1 MKKIQISDH
10 FKISTMLLFSLPSI
24 GMQIVDNTYQ
34 IADGYFISNYISEDA
49 FEAENLIFPALLIV
63 MYVGLMFGT
72 GASALISKELGE
84 GKKERANQL
93 LSMSTAVL
101 AVVGVI
107 LSVALYILM
116 PTICRWVGATE
127 DMMEAI
133 VVYGRVLACFMPFQM
148 LSMAFHPLL
157 ITANRPGLGLVTTIS
172 NAAANILLD
181 FLFVAVFKWGMG
193 GAAIATGLA
202 WLVSAIIPL
211 VFFFNKKN
219 PLHFV
224 RPCRDLGALGRTL
237 YNGAS
242 EMVDGVSYA
251 IVAMIFNLQLL
262 RWMGK
267 AGVGAYA
274 VSEYVSGL
282 FMAIFYGISMS
293 IVPVVGYQLGRKD
306 VGELRSLRRN
316 GFILMG
322 SLGIIMTGL
331 GIGLADPV
339 SRLFVGYNERLTAM
353 SVEALRI
360 ISFSYLLN
368 GITTFSSSYFTG
380 LNQGS
385 ASLAIAAVKGFI
397 GPLAAVFTLP
407 LIIGPKG
414 MWFSTPASEILAMI
428 TAAALFLWWK
438 KREASGELPEPDEE
452 YKGDEA

>member
-1 MKKIQISDH
+1 
-10 FKISTMLLFSLPSI
+10 MLLFSLPSI

-34 IADGYFISNYISEDA
+34 IADGYFISNYISEEA
-49 FEAENLIFPALLIV
+49 FEAENLIFPVLLIV

-93 LSMSTAVL
+93 LSMSIAVL
-101 AVVGVI
+101 IAVGLI
-107 LSVALYILM
+107 LSAALFILM

-127 DMMEAI
+127 EMMDHI

-157 ITANRPGLGLVTTIS
+157 ITANRPGLGLLTTIS
-172 NAAANILLD
+172 NATVNILLD
-181 FLFVAVFKWGMG
+181 YLFVAVFGWGMR
-193 GAAIATGLA
+193 GAAIATGIA
-202 WLVSAIIPL
+202 WLVSAIVPL
-211 VFFFNKKN
+211 VFFINKKH

-262 RWMGK
+262 RWMGN

-306 VGELRSLRRN
+306 VSELRSLRRN
-316 GFILMG
+316 GFVLMG
-322 SLGIIMTGL
+322 GLGIIMTGL

-339 SRLFVGYNERLTAM
+339 SRLFVGYNEQLTAL

-368 GITTFSSSYFTG
+368 GVTTFSSSYFTG

-414 MWFSTPASEILAMI
+414 MWFSTPAAEILAMI

-438 KREASGELPEPDEE
+438 KREASGDLPEPDEE
-452 YKGDEA
+452 YQ

>member
-1 MKKIQISDH
+1 
-10 FKISTMLLFSLPSI
+10 MLLFSLPSI

-34 IADGYFISNYISEDA
+34 IADGYFISNFISEEA
-49 FEAENLIFPALLIV
+49 FEAENLIFPVLLIV

-93 LSMSTAVL
+93 LSMSIAVLTAVGL
-101 AVVGVI
+101 I
-107 LSVALYILM
+107 LSAALFILM

-127 DMMEAI
+127 EMMDHI

-172 NAAANILLD
+172 NATVNILLD
-181 FLFVAVFKWGMG
+181 YLFVAVFGWGMR
-193 GAAIATGLA
+193 GAAIATGIA
-202 WLVSAIIPL
+202 WLVSAIVPL
-211 VFFFNKKN
+211 VFFINKKH

-262 RWMGK
+262 RWMGN

-306 VGELRSLRRN
+306 VSELRSLRRN
-316 GFILMG
+316 GFVLMSG
-322 SLGIIMTGL
+322 LGIIMTGL

-339 SRLFVGYNERLTAM
+339 SRLFVGYNEQLTAL

-368 GITTFSSSYFTG
+368 GVTTFSSSYFTG

-414 MWFSTPASEILAMI
+414 MWFSTPAAEILAMI

-438 KREASGELPEPDEE
+438 KREASGDLPEPDEE
-452 YKGDEA
+452 YQ

>member
-1 MKKIQISDH
+1 VLNLKKIQISDH

-34 IADGYFISNYISEDA
+34 IADGYFISNYISEEA
-49 FEAENLIFPALLIV
+49 FEAENLIFPVLLIV

-93 LSMSTAVL
+93 LSMSIAVLTAVGL
-101 AVVGVI
+101 I
-107 LSVALYILM
+107 LSAALFILM

-127 DMMEAI
+127 EMMDHI

-172 NAAANILLD
+172 NATVNILLD
-181 FLFVAVFKWGMG
+181 YLFVAVFGWGMR
-193 GAAIATGLA
+193 GAAIATGIA
-202 WLVSAIIPL
+202 WLVSAIVPL
-211 VFFFNKKN
+211 VFFINKKH

-262 RWMGK
+262 RWMGN

-306 VGELRSLRRN
+306 VSELRSLRRN
-316 GFILMG
+316 GFVLMSG
-322 SLGIIMTGL
+322 LGIIMTGL

-339 SRLFVGYNERLTAM
+339 SRLFVGYNEQLTAL

-368 GITTFSSSYFTG
+368 GVTTFSSSYFTG

-414 MWFSTPASEILAMI
+414 MWFSTPAAEILAMI

-438 KREASGELPEPDEE
+438 KREASGDLPEPDEE
-452 YKGDEA
+452 YQE

>member
-34 IADGYFISNYISEDA
+34 IADGYFISNYISEEA
-49 FEAENLIFPALLIV
+49 FEAENLIFPVLLIV

-93 LSMSTAVL
+93 LSMSIAVLTAVGL
-101 AVVGVI
+101 I
-107 LSVALYILM
+107 LSAALFILM

-127 DMMEAI
+127 EMMDHI

-172 NAAANILLD
+172 NATVNILLD
-181 FLFVAVFKWGMG
+181 YLFVAVFGWGMR
-193 GAAIATGLA
+193 GAAIATGIA
-202 WLVSAIIPL
+202 WLISAIVPL
-211 VFFFNKKN
+211 VFFINKKH

-262 RWMGK
+262 RWMGN

-306 VGELRSLRRN
+306 VSELRSLRRN
-316 GFILMG
+316 GFVLMSG
-322 SLGIIMTGL
+322 LGIIMTGL

-339 SRLFVGYNERLTAM
+339 SRLFVGYNEQLTAL

-368 GITTFSSSYFTG
+368 GVTTFSSSYFTG

-414 MWFSTPASEILAMI
+414 MWFSTPAAEILAMI

-438 KREASGELPEPDEE
+438 KREASGDLPEPDEE
-452 YKGDEA
+452 YQE

>member
-34 IADGYFISNYISEDA
+34 IADGYFISNFISEEA
-49 FEAENLIFPALLIV
+49 FEAENLIFPVLLIV

-93 LSMSTAVL
+93 LSMSIAVLTAVGL
-101 AVVGVI
+101 I
-107 LSVALYILM
+107 LSAALFILM

-127 DMMEAI
+127 EMMDHI

-172 NAAANILLD
+172 NATVNILLD
-181 FLFVAVFKWGMG
+181 YLFVAVFGWGMR
-193 GAAIATGLA
+193 GAAIATGIA
-202 WLVSAIIPL
+202 WLVSAIVPL
-211 VFFFNKKN
+211 VFFINKKH

-262 RWMGK
+262 RWMGN

-306 VGELRSLRRN
+306 VSELRSLRRN
-316 GFILMG
+316 GFVLMSG
-322 SLGIIMTGL
+322 LGIIMTGL

-339 SRLFVGYNERLTAM
+339 SRLFVGYNEQLTAL

-368 GITTFSSSYFTG
+368 GVTTFSSSYFTG

-414 MWFSTPASEILAMI
+414 MWFSTPAAEILAMI

-438 KREASGELPEPDEE
+438 KREASGDLPEPDEE
-452 YKGDEA
+452 YQE

>member
-1 MKKIQISDH
+1 
-10 FKISTMLLFSLPSI
+10 MLLFSLPSI

-34 IADGYFISNYISEDA
+34 IADGYFISNFISEEA
-49 FEAENLIFPALLIV
+49 FEAENLIFPVLLIV

-93 LSMSTAVL
+93 LSMSIAVLTAVGL
-101 AVVGVI
+101 I
-107 LSVALYILM
+107 LSAALFILM

-127 DMMEAI
+127 EMMDHI

-172 NAAANILLD
+172 NATVNILLD
-181 FLFVAVFKWGMG
+181 YLFVAVFGWGMR
-193 GAAIATGLA
+193 GAAIATGIA
-202 WLVSAIIPL
+202 WLVSAIVPL
-211 VFFFNKKN
+211 VFFINKKH

-262 RWMGK
+262 RWMGN

-306 VGELRSLRRN
+306 VSELRSLRRN
-316 GFILMG
+316 GFVLMSG
-322 SLGIIMTGL
+322 LGIIMTGL

-339 SRLFVGYNERLTAM
+339 SRLFVGYNEQLTAL

-407 LIIGPKG
+407 MIIGPKG
-414 MWFSTPASEILAMI
+414 MWFSTPAAEILAMI
-428 TAAALFLWWK
+428 TVAALLLWWK
-438 KREASGELPEPDEE
+438 KREGSGDLPEPDEE
-452 YKGDEA
+452 YQE

>member
-34 IADGYFISNYISEDA
+34 IADGYFISNFISEEA
-49 FEAENLIFPALLIV
+49 FEAENLIFPVLLIV

-93 LSMSTAVL
+93 LSMSIAVLTAVGL
-101 AVVGVI
+101 I
-107 LSVALYILM
+107 LSAALFILM

-127 DMMEAI
+127 EMMDHI

-172 NAAANILLD
+172 NATVNILLD
-181 FLFVAVFKWGMG
+181 YLFVAVFGWGMR
-193 GAAIATGLA
+193 GAAIATGIA
-202 WLVSAIIPL
+202 WLVSAIVPL
-211 VFFFNKKN
+211 VFFINKKH

-262 RWMGK
+262 RWMGN

-282 FMAIFYGISMS
+282 FIAIFYGISMS

-306 VGELRSLRRN
+306 VSELRSLRRN
-316 GFILMG
+316 GFVLMSG
-322 SLGIIMTGL
+322 LGIIMTGL

-339 SRLFVGYNERLTAM
+339 SRLFVGYNEQLTAL

-368 GITTFSSSYFTG
+368 GVTTFSSSYFTG

-414 MWFSTPASEILAMI
+414 MWFSTPAAEILAMI

-438 KREASGELPEPDEE
+438 KREASGDLPEPDEE
-452 YKGDEA
+452 YQE

>member
-34 IADGYFISNYISEDA
+34 IADGYFISNYISEEA
-49 FEAENLIFPALLIV
+49 FEAENLIFPVLLIV

-93 LSMSTAVL
+93 LSMSIAVLTAVGL
-101 AVVGVI
+101 I
-107 LSVALYILM
+107 LSTALFILM

-127 DMMEAI
+127 EMMDHI

-172 NAAANILLD
+172 NAAVNILLD
-181 FLFVAVFKWGMG
+181 YLFVAVFGWGMR
-193 GAAIATGLA
+193 GAAIATGIA
-202 WLVSAIIPL
+202 WLVSAIVPL
-211 VFFFNKKN
+211 VFFINKKH

-262 RWMGK
+262 RWMGN

-306 VGELRSLRRN
+306 VSELRSLRRN
-316 GFILMG
+316 GFVLMG
-322 SLGIIMTGL
+322 GLGIIMTGL

-339 SRLFVGYNERLTAM
+339 SRLFVGYNEQLTAL

-368 GITTFSSSYFTG
+368 GVTTFSSSYFTG

-414 MWFSTPASEILAMI
+414 MWFSTPAAEILAMI

-438 KREASGELPEPDEE
+438 KREASGDLPEPDEE
-452 YKGDEA
+452 YQ